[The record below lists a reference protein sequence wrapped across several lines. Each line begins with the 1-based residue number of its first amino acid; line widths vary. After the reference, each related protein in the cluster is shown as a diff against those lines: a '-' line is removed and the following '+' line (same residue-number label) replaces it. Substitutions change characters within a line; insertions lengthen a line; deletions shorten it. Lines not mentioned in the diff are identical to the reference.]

1 MQLGCVLFEEIEVC
15 CARDVTFVL
24 PDCYVRVTWEQ
35 RKLGAGHGGQ
45 TVPFDI
51 APFDDAQGRH
61 GTQIGLG
68 QCSSIDLSS
77 GLD

>member
-15 CARDVTFVL
+15 CARDVAFVL

-51 APFDDAQGRH
+51 AH